1 MSLSQTLLN
10 DGQHQQAILKLDE
23 EHKEAE
29 EKMSRVRRQILRL
42 INKINKKGDR
52 RSDLNEAAL
61 KNVQT
66 LTEVVRA
73 MAAKTLDVA

>member
-1 MSLSQTLLN
+1 M
-10 DGQHQQAILKLDE
+10 DE